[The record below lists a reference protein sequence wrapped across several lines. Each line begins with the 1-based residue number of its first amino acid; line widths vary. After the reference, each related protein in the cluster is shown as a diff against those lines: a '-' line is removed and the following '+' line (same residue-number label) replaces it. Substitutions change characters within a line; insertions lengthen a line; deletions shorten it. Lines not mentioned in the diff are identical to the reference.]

1 MIAIVYHSGL
11 ALSSSPSKIVSAQPK
26 HTLEAAHSLITLEG
40 SFQIKIVNK
49 L

>member
-26 HTLEAAHSLITLEG
+26 TLEAAHSLITLEG